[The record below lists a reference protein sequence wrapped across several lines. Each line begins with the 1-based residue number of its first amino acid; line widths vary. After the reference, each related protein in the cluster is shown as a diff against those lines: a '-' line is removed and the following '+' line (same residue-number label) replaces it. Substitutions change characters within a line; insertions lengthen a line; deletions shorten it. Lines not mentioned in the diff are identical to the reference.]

1 MEKLLYISLV
11 FLSLVI
17 SFSEA
22 ELGIFG
28 GNPVDI
34 RDAPYQAAYYSRG
47 LFECGATILG
57 EKCVLTSGDTCNSYL
72 IICVTYASNRILCN
86 HLP

>member
-1 MEKLLYISLV
+1 MEKLLYISFA

-17 SFSEA
+17 SNSA
-22 ELGIFG
+22 VELGIFG
-28 GNPVDI
+28 GYPVDI

-57 EKCVLTSGDTCNSYL
+57 ENCVLTSGDS
-72 IICVTYASNRILCN
+72 
-86 HLP
+86 